1 MVTTNAVM
9 QLHQR
14 LKHSDESSGARHNN
28 VMLKELE
35 NAVIMTQS
43 VLTKVTSNR

>member
-14 LKHSDESSGARHNN
+14 LKHGDESSGARHNN